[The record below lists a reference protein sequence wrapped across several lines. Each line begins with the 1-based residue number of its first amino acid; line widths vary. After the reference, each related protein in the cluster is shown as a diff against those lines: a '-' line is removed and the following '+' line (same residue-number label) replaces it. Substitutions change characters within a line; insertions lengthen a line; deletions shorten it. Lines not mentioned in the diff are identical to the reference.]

1 MTREI
6 FSARGIGKSYGS
18 TVALDDVGFELR
30 PGEIIG
36 LAGMNGAG
44 KSTLLQIIAGAIRP
58 DRGQLTI
65 DGHTVQFGSTADA
78 LREGIAIVSQE
89 LSLFASLSVE
99 ENLRMLKGCRVW
111 PSRAAFRAEAEKILR
126 ELGFDYDLGTRLDKL
141 SLGERQLV
149 EIARALLQNPRVLI
163 LDEPTSSLHTGE
175 VRRLHNQL
183 RRLRD
188 LGVGIVYVTHFLEDL
203 IDICDEAVVLRNGR
217 RVPSPDLNESNSLP
231 ALVAAML
238 GEDPLA
244 DPDTEDASDHALE
257 GYRFARGGPLRLSGL
272 RGASRFAVD
281 ALEVRAGEIYGV
293 SGLVG
298 SGVSDLFEILFGV
311 QKPASGTILLPS
323 GAPGQPNP
331 AAAVQAG
338 VAYLPADRK
347 TLSLMQRQSIAENIV
362 SVRAL
367 AQGRDG
373 MVLDRGQGVAL
384 AQRRCSQLG
393 VKLATVD
400 QKVSELSGGNQQKV
414 VFAKWLEAQ
423 PTLMLLDDPT
433 RGIDIHARLEI
444 HRIIRHLAQAGLVI
458 LVYSSDPG
466 ELIELAD
473 RIGVFVDGRLAGEL
487 SGAQMTEHNLLVMMN
502 SSKDAGAAPAPET
515 TPHVQQEELT

>member
-6 FSARGIGKSYGS
+6 FSARGIGKTYGA
-18 TVALDDVGFELR
+18 TVALDNVGFELR

-58 DRGQLTI
+58 SAGELTI
-65 DGHTVQFGSTADA
+65 DGHPVQFGSTADA

-89 LSLFASLSVE
+89 LSLFSSLSVE
-99 ENLRMLKGCRVW
+99 ENLRMLKGQRSW
-111 PSRAAFRAEAEKILR
+111 PSRSAFRKEARKILS
-126 ELGFDYDLGTRLDKL
+126 ELGFDYDLGRRLEGL

-149 EIARALLQNPRVLI
+149 EIARALLQSPRVLI
-163 LDEPTSSLHTGE
+163 LDEPTSSLHTSE
-175 VRRLHNQL
+175 VKRLHDQL

-203 IDICDEAVVLRNGR
+203 IDVCDEAVVLRNGQ
-217 RVPSPDLNESNSLP
+217 RVASPDLKDPDSLP

-238 GEDPLA
+238 GDDPLA
-244 DPDTEDASDHALE
+244 DPETEDESDHALE
-257 GYRFARGGPLRLSGL
+257 GYSFPEGGPLVISDL
-272 RGASRFAVD
+272 RGTSGFAVE
-281 ALEVRAGEIYGV
+281 ALEVKAGEVYGV

-311 QKPASGTILLPS
+311 QKPAAGRVRLPS
-323 GAPGQPNP
+323 GASMQPDP
-331 AAAVQAG
+331 AAAVKAG

-347 TLSLMQRQSIAENIV
+347 ALSLMQRQSIAENVV
-362 SVRAL
+362 SVRSL

-373 MVLDRGQGVAL
+373 IVLDRAQTVAL
-384 AQRRCSQLG
+384 AQKRCAQLG
-393 VKLATVD
+393 VKLATVE
-400 QKVSELSGGNQQKV
+400 QTVSELSGGNQQKV

-423 PTLMLLDDPT
+423 PTLLLLDDPT

-444 HRIIRHLAQAGLVI
+444 HRIVRHLAQAGLVV

-466 ELIELAD
+466 EIIDLAD

-487 SGAQMTEHNLLVMMN
+487 SGAEMTEHNLLVMMN
-502 SSKDAGAAPAPET
+502 STKDAGAVSGPGLPRKLEAEG
-515 TPHVQQEELT
+515 LS